1 MDATGR
7 ETRFR
12 RTAWHY
18 LPRAELSAILNER
31 LIRSENQK
39 TVRPPERPVT
49 WFSLNSDWE
58 AAACFRTT
66 TVEAEIASTRELVSE
81 MGGGLARIGIDVRN
95 APHWIDD
102 LRRVAGASQESME
115 HRIRAGE
122 MAGANPWDWRFT
134 PRDVPVSLWTHVE
147 VSDGRGP
154 WVPYS
159 GDSRWAG
166 RELVTTAVT

>member
-1 MDATGR
+1 MDTTGR
-7 ETRFR
+7 ETNVR

-18 LPRAELSAILNER
+18 LRRAELSAILNEGV
-31 LIRSENQK
+31 IRSENQK
-39 TVRPPERPVT
+39 AVRPPERPVT
-49 WFSLNSDWE
+49 WFSLNGDWE
-58 AAACFRTT
+58 ATACFRTAP
-66 TVEAEIASTRELVSE
+66 VRGELKAARELACAL
-81 MGGGLARIGIDVRN
+81 GGGLARIGIDVRN

-115 HRIRAGE
+115 HRIRGGE

-134 PRDVPVSLWTHVE
+134 PRDVPASLWTHVE

-159 GDSRWAG
+159 GDPRWAG
-166 RELVTTAVT
+166 RELLTTAST